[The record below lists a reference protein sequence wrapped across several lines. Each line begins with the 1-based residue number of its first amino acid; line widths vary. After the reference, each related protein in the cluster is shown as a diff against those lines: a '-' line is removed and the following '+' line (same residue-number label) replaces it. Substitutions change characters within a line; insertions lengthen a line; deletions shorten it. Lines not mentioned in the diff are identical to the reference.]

1 MYADIIVD
9 ISAENLDKT
18 YQYSIPERL
27 MDKITAGTPVNIPFG
42 KGNRTI
48 AGYVVDLSD
57 KPKIPPEKIKP
68 IASVREKAN
77 SIDSKMVALAWW
89 MKEQFGST
97 MNDALHTV
105 IPVSRKVKENV
116 ARTIVP
122 KESQE
127 ELRSRLGEAVR
138 KKHVAKQRFLEELLT
153 EGKLDYDLT
162 TKKLNI
168 SAAVIKKFEDDGAIK
183 IESVQVYRNPF
194 SEVDRSG
201 YVKPVL
207 NDEQSR
213 VAEGIISD
221 IRDSICK
228 EPFDHDIGQSCQ
240 ETENKNS
247 SEDNVSELDN
257 VSESNTL
264 DKKEKCLNYLIHGIT
279 GSGKTEIYMAV
290 IDEVLSQGRQVIMLI
305 PEISLTYQTVKRFY
319 MRYGDRISII
329 NSRLSGGE
337 RYDQYLRIKRG
348 EADICIGPRSALFA
362 PFEKLGLII
371 MDEEHEGSYISE
383 KAPRY
388 STREVAFKRA
398 QMEGASVIL
407 GSATPSLEAYTMAK
421 SGRIKLFSVL
431 NRANNAELPDVHVVD
446 LRAEMKAK
454 NRSIFSRELRTLIED
469 RLNKHEQI
477 MLFLNRRGY
486 SGMVSCRECGN
497 VIKCPHCDI
506 SLTLHQY
513 NDPRSQTG
521 SGSTKSMTASYLDQ
535 KNPTMVCHYCGYTIP
550 AVQACP
556 TCGSKYIGSFGIGTQ
571 KVEEHIKK
579 AFPTAKVLRLDAD
592 TTKNKNSYEEILSSF
607 ANEEADILVGTQMIV
622 KGHDFGKCTL
632 VGILVADMSLY
643 SPDFRAGE
651 RTFQLLT
658 QASGRAGRGKLKG
671 DVVIQTYNPDHYC
684 IETASRADYQG
695 FYDEE
700 IAYRKVMDYPP
711 ARCMLTVI
719 LESKNEQYVID
730 RSEDLAALIKN
741 KLSGNR
747 EFRRIVGPADA
758 PLYKANDLY
767 RRVVTVKSGD
777 YALLVQIKDLVQ
789 EWAEGNVPFKKDDEI
804 RVDYVFN

>member
-18 YQYSIPERL
+18 YQYLIPDRL
-27 MDKITAGTPVNIPFG
+27 KDKIGAGTPVVIPFG

-48 AGYVVDLSD
+48 SGYVVDISE
-57 KPKIPPEKIKP
+57 KPKIAPERIKP
-68 IASVREKAN
+68 IVSIKEKEN

-116 ARTIVP
+116 TRTILP
-122 KESQE
+122 NETIE
-127 ELRSRLGEAVR
+127 ELKARLGEAVR
-138 KKHVAKQRFLEELLT
+138 KKHVAKQRFLEELLAA
-153 EGKLDYDLT
+153 GKLDYDLT
-162 TKKLNI
+162 TRKLNI
-168 SAAVIKKFEDDGAIK
+168 SASVIKKFEDENAVR
-183 IESVQVYRNPF
+183 IESAQVYRNPF
-194 SEVDRSG
+194 AEVDRSG
-201 YVKPVL
+201 YEKPVL
-207 NDEQSR
+207 NDEQSA
-213 VAEGIISD
+213 VSDAIIAD
-221 IRDSICK
+221 IRNG
-228 EPFDHDIGQSCQ
+228 EHA
-240 ETENKNS
+240 
-247 SEDNVSELDN
+247 
-257 VSESNTL
+257 
-264 DKKEKCLNYLIHGIT
+264 NYLIHGIT
-279 GSGKTEIYMAV
+279 GSGKTEIYMSV
-290 IDEVLSQGRQVIMLI
+290 IDEVLAQGRQVIMLI

-319 MRYGDRISII
+319 MRYGNRISII

-362 PFEKLGLII
+362 PFDDPGLII
-371 MDEEHEGSYISE
+371 IDEEHEGSYISE

-398 QMEGASVIL
+398 EMEGASVIL

-421 SGRIKLFSVL
+421 SGRIRLFSVL

-446 LRAEMKAK
+446 MREELKAK
-454 NRSIFSRELRTLIED
+454 NRSIFSRKLKSLIED
-469 RLNKHEQI
+469 RLSRHEQI

-486 SGMVSCRECGN
+486 SGMISCRSCGH

-506 SLTLHQY
+506 SLTVHQSDKAS
-513 NDPRSQTG
+513 NINQQGLGAAMSGRTDQSTVVDQT
-521 SGSTKSMTASYLDQ
+521 ME
-535 KNPTMVCHYCGYTIP
+535 CHYCGYSEP
-550 AVQACP
+550 AAKVCP
-556 TCGSKYIGSFGIGTQ
+556 KCGSPYIGSFGIGTQ
-571 KVEEHIKK
+571 KVEENIRKT
-579 AFPTAKVLRLDAD
+579 FPTARVLRLDAD

-607 ANEEADILVGTQMIV
+607 SNEEADILVGTQMIV

-632 VGILVADMSLY
+632 VGILIADMSLY

-684 IETASRADYQG
+684 IETASHADYQG
-695 FYDEE
+695 FYNEE

-719 LESKNEQYVID
+719 LESKNEQLVIES
-730 RSEDLAALIKN
+730 SEKLTEKLKN
-741 KLSGNR
+741 SYSGQNG
-747 EFRRIVGPADA
+747 FRRIVGPADA
-758 PLYKANDLY
+758 PLYKANDY
-767 RRVVTVKSGD
+767 FRRMVTVKSGD
-777 YALLVQIKDLVQ
+777 YGMLVSVKNSV
-789 EWAEGNVPFKKDDEI
+789 EGWLENNGSKLKAGELKADF
-804 RVDYVFN
+804 VFN

>member
-27 MDKITAGTPVNIPFG
+27 KDRIAAGTPVNIPFG

-48 AGYVVDLSD
+48 AGYVVDMSD

-77 SIDSKMVALAWW
+77 SIDSRMVSLAWW

-105 IPVSRKVKENV
+105 IPVSKKVKENV

-122 KESQE
+122 IETPE
-127 ELRSRLGEAVR
+127 ELKARLGEAIR
-138 KKHVAKQRFLEELLT
+138 KKHIAKQRFLEELLA
-153 EGKLDYDLT
+153 EGRLDYDLT

-168 SAAVIKKFEDDGAIK
+168 SATVIKKFEDDGAVK
-183 IESVQVYRNPF
+183 IESVRVYRNPF

-207 NDEQSR
+207 NEEQSK
-213 VAEGIISD
+213 VAEEIISD
-221 IRDSICK
+221 IRDCICEKTFEKSIP
-228 EPFDHDIGQSCQ
+228 EIDAMEISTPA
-240 ETENKNS
+240 
-247 SEDNVSELDN
+247 
-257 VSESNTL
+257 
-264 DKKEKCLNYLIHGIT
+264 KKEKCLNYLIHGIT

-362 PFEKLGLII
+362 PFEKLGLVI

-398 QMEGASVIL
+398 QMEGAAVIL

-421 SGRIKLFSVL
+421 SGRIKLFSVM

-454 NRSIFSRELRTLIED
+454 NRSIFSRELRNLIED

-513 NDPRSQTG
+513 SDPQSQTG
-521 SGSTKSMTASYLDQ
+521 SGATKSMTASYLDQ

-579 AFPTAKVLRLDAD
+579 AFPAARVLRLDAD

-730 RSEDLAALIKN
+730 RSVDLVALIKD

-777 YALLVQIKDLVQ
+777 YGLLVHIKDFVQ
-789 EWAEGNVPFKKDDEI
+789 EWTENIIPIRKDDMI